1 MPEKKLYKA
10 DSFFLRTRN
19 TLTGGRAF
27 VIRIEKLTCSWTA
40 ILLITMVVGGC
51 AIKRPEVPP
60 VVEQEKPRAEGH
72 ENGWW
77 KVGFQ
82 MKWPEGEEPAWYM
95 DLFLAHSVISPLLDK
110 YRKDILFWRF
120 HRRAARDQSGHQF
133 SFIFYSPAST
143 AQRIYQDLKSNR
155 SLEKMKTDGVILRDI
170 YDDTHRNAKPHVED
184 TSDPH
189 WSPPI
194 KRSWPYFIMGVS
206 QMWLSLIEDF
216 AEQIGDGE
224 SPSSMEGI
232 RIFYEQINGSIIESW
247 QEEGRHAFLHHL
259 NAIFGYKPL
268 VVYEKRLMTF

>member
-1 MPEKKLYKA
+1 MV
-10 DSFFLRTRN
+10 RTER
-19 TLTGGRAF
+19 LTWPW
-27 VIRIEKLTCSWTA
+27 SA
-40 ILLITMVVGGC
+40 ILLITMIMGGC

-60 VVEQEKPRAEGH
+60 VVEQEKPQAEGH

-95 DLFLAHSVISPLLDK
+95 DLFLADRVISPLLDK

-133 SFIFYSPAST
+133 SFIFYSLPST
-143 AQRIYQDLKSNR
+143 AQRIYHDLQSDR
-155 SLEKMKTDGVILRDI
+155 SLEQMKIDGVILRDL
-170 YDDTHRNAKPHVED
+170 YDDTNRNAKPHVED
-184 TSDPH
+184 TSDPN
-189 WSPPI
+189 WSPAV

-206 QMWLSLIEDF
+206 QMWLSLIQDTAKEVR
-216 AEQIGDGE
+216 DGE
-224 SPSSMEGI
+224 RPSSMEGI
-232 RIFYEQINGSIIESW
+232 RIFYEQINESIIEAW

-268 VVYEKRLMTF
+268 VVYEKRFMIF